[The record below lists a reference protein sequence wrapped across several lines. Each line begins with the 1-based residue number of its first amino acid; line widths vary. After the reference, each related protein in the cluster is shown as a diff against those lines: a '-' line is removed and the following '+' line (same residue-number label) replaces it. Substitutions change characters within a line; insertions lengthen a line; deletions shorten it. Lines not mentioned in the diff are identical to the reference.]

1 MILAQPGDGED
12 LVVNAG
18 MGVEIT
24 RYQQLVNAL
33 IEEFLD
39 HTRVS
44 VAAVEVVGHVE
55 GLGAR
60 RAGEIVGVQHDAR
73 QQQVS
78 LLLVEGLGVRTLL
91 KDLGDDLAGRGLGG
105 LDIVEEGGE
114 GKLIHQAVV
123 VDDRDGGYSAL
134 GGDTADQLGSLK
146 NIGIVDVGDDEDC
159 VGGDQLLG
167 GGFVD
172 EDASVLGESA
182 QMLGADGEGV
192 AGFVGDDVNRYRFLP
207 LSLQNTAAQAVCAH
221 GRSNGVKVGI
231 GVSHDEDA
239 VAVGQVMLQ
248 EAGTDTGGNG
258 GVGLH
263 GLVGP
268 AEVGQTADA
277 ASLKSHLVTASLE
290 SHVQSGGGG
299 FFLIPHTAVDVGNA
313 HGDREGEGVIAHADV
328 HDVVQNGEAVPD
340 AGVQPLS
347 GEEGQVLVAVV
358 LPEHTVH
365 ALHPG
370 GEGLLDEVGGGAVIG
385 ADELGQLL
393 EVIQHDI
400 GQNHP
405 LAVGLLGKLQVVVD
419 VAEQQEVV
427 VIPLSG
433 HEVAVHAVASSVGE
447 TDDGVPPACLGGG
460 GGENRGGVFSDAFGG
475 AGGGGGLLKGDA
487 GAELGQRD
495 VADGRAEAQDT
506 LEGGIDDPHHAV
518 AVDHGVG
525 NVHLGAKHPIDVPA
539 DLLGGLLCPLHLGVA
554 QYVGKQNGTRG
565 DEVEQDNRHHN
576 EGKAGELQVGHQ
588 GDQTEKQESLG
599 YGNGEGNAE
608 IHPHGA
614 AGGGVLLGRHGIS
627 SFRMSW

>member
-1 MILAQPGDGED
+1 
-12 LVVNAG
+12 
-18 MGVEIT
+18 MGIEIT
-24 RYQQLVNAL
+24 RHQKLVNAL
-33 IEEFLD
+33 VEELLD
-39 HTRVS
+39 HARVS

-55 GLGAR
+55 GLGSR
-60 RAGEIVGVQHDAR
+60 RAGEVVGVQHDTR
-73 QQQVS
+73 EQEIG
-78 LLLVEGLGVRTLL
+78 LLLVESIGVGALL
-91 KDLGDDLAGRGLGG
+91 EDLGDDLAGRGLGG
-105 LDIVEEGGE
+105 LDIVEEGGK
-114 GKLIHQAVV
+114 GQLIHQTVM
-123 VDDRDGGYSAL
+123 VDDRDGGYPVP
-134 GGDTADQLGSLK
+134 GGNTADQLRCLED
-146 NIGIVDVGDDEDC
+146 IGVVDVGDDEHR
-159 VGGDQLLG
+159 VGGDGLLG
-167 GGFVD
+167 GGLVD
-172 EDASVLGESA
+172 EDALIFGQGS
-182 QMLGADGEGV
+182 QMSRANGEGV
-192 AGFVGDDVNRYRFLP
+192 AGLVGDDVNRHGFLALGP
-207 LSLQNTAAQAVCAH
+207 QNTAAQAVCAH

-239 VAVGQVMLQ
+239 VAVGQAVLQ
-248 EAGTDTGGNG
+248 KARADTGGNG
-258 GVGLH
+258 GVGFQS
-263 GLVGP
+263 LVGS

-565 DEVEQDNRHHN
+565 DEVEQENRHHN

-599 YGNGEGNAE
+599 HRNGEGNAE

-614 AGGGVLLGRHGIS
+614 VGGRTLLGRHGIS
-627 SFRMSW
+627 SFRMM